1 MPEWLNYYAVP
12 TLSDMVAGMGTFR
25 EERNND
31 FRYSTSKM
39 DNTAAQQTTELSAAM
54 EQLLAEALDDFDE
67 PHTVRSLSNQHASRT
82 SIHEQQQTPM
92 ELDANRARR
101 QPSQTPAK
109 PDADRANGADGPGAA
124 VPDTVEL
131 DATEP
136 DAASAIVNQ
145 SLQTTRHISHNTFSL
160 NEVAGLAAARADRLT
175 SPTEKLTDLNEAAA
189 AAAAAATETLPKS
202 LCVGQLSD
210 AAIAA

>member
-1 MPEWLNYYAVP
+1 M
-12 TLSDMVAGMGTFR
+12 
-25 EERNND
+25 EE
-31 FRYSTSKM
+31 
-39 DNTAAQQTTELSAAM
+39 TAAQQAAELSAEM
-54 EQLLAEALDDFDE
+54 MQLLREALDDFDD
-67 PHTVRSLSNQHASRT
+67 PHAASSQNNQHASRT
-82 SIHEQQQTPM
+82 STIEQRQTPM
-92 ELDANRARR
+92 ELNANRAER

-109 PDADRANGADGPGAA
+109 PNADRANEADWSDAA
-124 VPDTVEL
+124 VPDAAEP

-145 SLQTTRHISHNTFSL
+145 STQTIRHISHITSSL